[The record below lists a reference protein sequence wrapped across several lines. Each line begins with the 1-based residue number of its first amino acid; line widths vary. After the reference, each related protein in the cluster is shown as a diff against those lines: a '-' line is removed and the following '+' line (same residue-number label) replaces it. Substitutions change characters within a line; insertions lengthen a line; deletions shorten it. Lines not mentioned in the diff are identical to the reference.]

1 LIFKYAI
8 FLKGTSYI
16 INLRVIGNSI
26 ATVLAMTDR
35 KKHQLLNYFIATVW
49 LVNGL
54 LCKVLNLV
62 PRHQE
67 IVARILGN
75 DSSRL
80 LTILIGFSEIIMAI
94 WILSRAWTRI
104 NAIIQI
110 LVIATMSTIEFL
122 LVPDLLLWG
131 RANAIFAFL
140 FILLIYY
147 NEFRLNKN
155 LALQA

>member
-1 LIFKYAI
+1 
-8 FLKGTSYI
+8 
-16 INLRVIGNSI
+16 
-26 ATVLAMTDR
+26 MTDR
-35 KKHQLLNYFIATVW
+35 KKHQLLNYFIAAVW

-80 LTILIGFSEIIMAI
+80 LTILIGVSEILMAI
-94 WILSRAWTRI
+94 WILSKAWTRI

-110 LVIATMSTIEFL
+110 LVIATMNTIEFL